1 MFSNLTYMK
10 FFLPDFAERTHYN
23 RVQQKVNSTEIN
35 IDMLQKS
42 KNAVIHDRVISS
54 KIFKSDSVFSHD
66 HGSAEL
72 FQMFFQ
78 IKTTPTVR
86 WELGSSVEGK
96 H

>member
-1 MFSNLTYMK
+1 VPFTSVHGTIGQDI
-10 FFLPDFAERTHYN
+10 FFFRFKQAIGLHY
-23 RVQQKVNSTEIN
+23 
-35 IDMLQKS
+35 MLQKS

-54 KIFKSDSVFSHD
+54 KIFKGDSVFSHD
-66 HGSAEL
+66 RGSAEL

-86 WELGSSVEGK
+86 WELGSSVKGK